1 MDKKSAFYYILYTL
15 GAFVVF
21 LYFLFPGD
29 KLATRVSYTLNPYL
43 APVNMS
49 MDRLE
54 LYPPLGVGGKGIVFS
69 FPDGAQILLD
79 QFRLKPSLATLFD
92 ASPEFAFDANLYH
105 GTVTGKIKTPLSLTQ
120 GIKHALTT
128 WVVDAV
134 FDDLALEQLHYGNS
148 QGAVTVSCLAGGR
161 FTLARNPDRTPG
173 GTGEINI
180 SNCSI
185 DIENAMLS
193 ALGIPGVNFS
203 TGKLTYRLQ
212 DNRVE
217 ILGCRATGP
226 EMTIELTGR
235 VDLATPVSKSRLDLK
250 GTLQPDAG
258 YLAGFKTLP
267 PMISGLLGRFKGK
280 GLPFKIKGTP
290 ESPGVSL

>member
-1 MDKKSAFYYILYTL
+1 MGKKFTFYYILY
-15 GAFVVF
+15 AFGTFVFF

-29 KLATRVSYTLNPYL
+29 KLATRVSNTLNPYL
-43 APVNMS
+43 APLHMS
-49 MDRLE
+49 MERLE
-54 LYPPLGVGGKGIVFS
+54 LYPPLGVGGKAIVFS

-79 QFRLKPSLATLFD
+79 QLRLKPLLTTLFD
-92 ASPEFAFDANLYH
+92 ASPEIAFDMALYH
-105 GTVTGKIKTPLSLTQ
+105 GTVSGKIKTPFSLTQ

-148 QGAVTVSCLAGGR
+148 EGTVTISCLAGGR
-161 FTLARNPDRTPG
+161 FTLSRNQDRAPG

-217 ILGCRATGP
+217 ILGCRAIGP

-235 VDLATPVSKSRLDLK
+235 VDLATPVSKSRLNLK
-250 GTLQPDAG
+250 GRLQPDAG
-258 YLAGFKTLP
+258 YLAGFEKLP
-267 PMISGLLGRFKGK
+267 PMISGLLGQFKGK
-280 GLPFKIKGTP
+280 GVPFKIKGTL
-290 ESPGVSL
+290 ETPGVSL